1 MDAEGS
7 PSGFWHDALLY
18 EEDDEFLAGTVP
30 FVRDGVEG
38 GEAVMVVVDEA
49 KLDLLRGE
57 LDRDAEPVEFL
68 DMREVGGNPARL
80 IPLWLDFA
88 AQHVA
93 EGRPFRGIGEPVWA
107 GRSPA
112 ELEECRRHESLLNVA
127 FAQGSSW
134 QLLCPYDASAL
145 DDDVLDAARHNH
157 AGIVDRGAR
166 NDSEAFTGP
175 GVAARRALEGELP
188 EPPPEAYEVD
198 FAIDDLPALRAI
210 VGREADRSGLPGA
223 LAGDLVLAVSE
234 VATNSVRHAGGQ
246 GQLRV
251 WHDDTAVVCEVHD
264 DGRIDEPLVG
274 RSRPAPDRIDGHG
287 LWLVNQLCDLVQ
299 IRSGDEGT
307 VVRLRVGPARARATT
322 AA

>member
-1 MDAEGS
+1 MDAERS

-30 FVRDGVEG
+30 FIRDGVEG
-38 GEAVMVVVDEA
+38 GEAVMVVVDES

-57 LDRDAEPVEFL
+57 LERDAAHVEFL
-68 DMREVGGNPARL
+68 DMREVGGNPAHL

-88 AQHVA
+88 AQHDG
-93 EGRPFRGIGEPVWA
+93 EGRPFRGIGEAVWA

-134 QLLCPYDASAL
+134 QLLCPYDARAL

-157 AGIVDRGAR
+157 AGMVDRGAR
-166 NDSEAFTGP
+166 AESNVFTGP
-175 GVAARRALEGELP
+175 EVAARRALEGRLP
-188 EPPPEAYEVD
+188 EPPPDAREVD
-198 FAIDDLPALRAI
+198 FVIDDLPALRAI
-210 VGREADRSGLPGA
+210 VGREAHRSGLSGA

-251 WHDDTAVVCEVHD
+251 WHDDTALVCEVRD